1 MKNPNGFGTVTKMSG
16 KRRKKWRA
24 VKTIGWE
31 NGVQKRITIGYFES
45 KTEGLEALGKY
56 IYNPNAKLKLK
67 DVYDMWSKVH
77 YEKVSESRVM
87 DLKSR
92 YKKYIYLLEDECIS
106 EITLQQLQ
114 NFIDNLNCSS
124 GTISQIKSM
133 LGMVFDY
140 ALKHE
145 FIDKNPVKF
154 IELGKY
160 EKVYEK
166 KIFTDE
172 EIQILWNN
180 INIPY
185 VDTILILIYTGMRVG
200 EMLNLKLEDINL
212 ENKTIFIPK
221 SKTSAGIRYIP
232 INDKIFPVIVKKMYN
247 QKYLVANPK
256 GERYGYTSYKYNFE
270 NTLKRLGIQPHT
282 PHECRH
288 TTATLLSN
296 AGANPISIAKIM
308 GHTDYNGMT
317 AKVYTHKNEI
327 ELEKA
332 MNTLN

>member
-31 NGVQKRITIGYFES
+31 DGKQKRITIGYFES

-56 IYNPNAKLKLK
+56 IYNPNAKLTIK
-67 DVYDMWSKVH
+67 DVYEMWSKVH
-77 YEKVSESRVM
+77 YEKLSESSKRNM
-87 DLKSR
+87 HS
-92 YKKYIYLLEDECIS
+92 KYTVYISKLEDKYIS
-106 EITLQQLQ
+106 EITLQELQ
-114 NFIDNLNCSS
+114 EFFDDIKSSSSTLSLLKIVLNMMFNYAIKNNFI
-124 GTISQIKSM
+124 
-133 LGMVFDY
+133 
-140 ALKHE
+140 E
-145 FIDKNPVKF
+145 KNPVKYV
-154 IELGKY
+154 ELGKFK
-160 EKVYEK
+160 KVYDK
-166 KIFTDE
+166 KEFTEE

-180 INIPY
+180 LDKPF

-212 ENKTIFIPK
+212 ENKTIFISK

-247 QKYLVANPK
+247 QKYLVVNPK
-256 GERYGYTSYKYNFE
+256 GESYSYVAYKYNFK

-308 GHTDYNGMT
+308 GHTDYNGIT
-317 AKVYTHKNEI
+317 AKVYTHKNEL

-332 MNTLN
+332 MSTLN